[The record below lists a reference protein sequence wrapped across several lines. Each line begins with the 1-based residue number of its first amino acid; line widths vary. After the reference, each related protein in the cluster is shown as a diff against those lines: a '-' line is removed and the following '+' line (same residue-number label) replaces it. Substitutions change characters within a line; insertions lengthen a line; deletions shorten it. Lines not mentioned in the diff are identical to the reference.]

1 MKKNKVTGIV
11 GTIVVHAVLLI
22 LLLLI
27 VISTPQVQREGGV
40 PVMLGSVALAQG
52 NTDPYTL
59 TYVDILN
66 EPEAP
71 APDIPEPKMA
81 LSADV
86 KEDMITQAEEE
97 TVAVPKKETKKETV
111 KKKET
116 AKKKEVTKKK
126 ETTPKETTPKETV
139 KPKEKTEAEK
149 RAEAGKTTA
158 KKAAAA
164 ERAAAEAAD
173 KKVAGAF
180 GKGTQMGSKGTATTG
195 TSLEGSPT
203 GNASEGKSTGVGG
216 YGTFDLNGR
225 SLGTEGLPRPVY
237 NVQDEGRVVVTI
249 TVNPAGQVISTSI
262 NKRTNTVNA
271 SLRKAAEEA
280 ARKARFNSVDGV
292 NNQTG
297 TITYYFK
304 LK

>member
-1 MKKNKVTGIV
+1 MKKNKITGLI
-11 GTIVVHAVLLI
+11 GTAVLHILLLI
-22 LLLLI
+22 LLL
-27 VISTPQVQREGGV
+27 VIAIRRPQVQEEGGV
-40 PVMLGSVALAQG
+40 PVMLGNTELSQG
-52 NTDPYTL
+52 NADPYTL
-59 TYVDILN
+59 TDIDIMN

-71 APDIPEPKMA
+71 APDVSEPETVPPVEA
-81 LSADV
+81 
-86 KEDMITQAEEE
+86 KEEIITQTEEE
-97 TVAVPKKETKKETV
+97 TVAVPKKEPKKETP
-111 KKKET
+111 KKET
-116 AKKKEVTKKK
+116 PKKEKPKK
-126 ETTPKETTPKETV
+126 ETPKKDVPKKETV

-149 RAEAGKTTA
+149 RAEAEKA
-158 KKAAAA
+158 EAEKKAAA
-164 ERAAAEAAD
+164 ERAAAEAAA
-173 KKVAGAF
+173 KKIAGAF
-180 GKGTQMGSKGTATTG
+180 GKGTQMGNKGTGTTG
-195 TSLEGSPT
+195 FGLEGSPT
-203 GNASEGKSTGVGG
+203 GNSSEGKSSGVGG

-225 SLGTEGLPRPVY
+225 SLGSGGLPMPVY

-280 ARKARFNSVDGV
+280 ARKARFNQVDGV

>member
-1 MKKNKVTGIV
+1 MKKNKITGLI
-11 GTIVVHAVLLI
+11 GTAVLHILLLI
-22 LLLLI
+22 LLL
-27 VISTPQVQREGGV
+27 VIAIRRPQVQEEGGV
-40 PVMLGSVALAQG
+40 PVMLGNTELSQG
-52 NTDPYTL
+52 NADPYTL
-59 TYVDILN
+59 TDIDIMN

-71 APDIPEPKMA
+71 APDVSEPETVPP
-81 LSADV
+81 V
-86 KEDMITQAEEE
+86 ETKEEIITQTEEE
-97 TVAVPKKETKKETV
+97 TVAVPKKDV
-111 KKKET
+111 
-116 AKKKEVTKKK
+116 
-126 ETTPKETTPKETV
+126 PKKETV

-149 RAEAGKTTA
+149 RAEAEKA
-158 KKAAAA
+158 EAEKKAAA
-164 ERAAAEAAD
+164 ERAAAEAAA
-173 KKVAGAF
+173 KKIAGAF
-180 GKGTQMGSKGTATTG
+180 GKGTQMGNKGTGTTG
-195 TSLEGSPT
+195 SGLEGSPT
-203 GNASEGKSTGVGG
+203 GNSSEGKSGGVGG

-225 SLGTEGLPRPVY
+225 SLGSGGLPMPVY

-280 ARKARFNSVDGV
+280 ARKARFNQVDGV

>member
-1 MKKNKVTGIV
+1 
-11 GTIVVHAVLLI
+11 
-22 LLLLI
+22 
-27 VISTPQVQREGGV
+27 
-40 PVMLGSVALAQG
+40 MLGNTELSQG
-52 NTDPYTL
+52 NADPYTL
-59 TYVDILN
+59 TDIDIMN

-71 APDIPEPKMA
+71 APDVSEPETVPPVEA
-81 LSADV
+81 
-86 KEDMITQAEEE
+86 KEEIITQTEEE
-97 TVAVPKKETKKETV
+97 TVAVPKKEPKKETP
-111 KKKET
+111 KKKNPRRKLLKGRTE
-116 AKKKEVTKKK
+116 KEA
-126 ETTPKETTPKETV
+126 V

-149 RAEAGKTTA
+149 RAEAEKA
-158 KKAAAA
+158 AAEKKAAA
-164 ERAAAEAAD
+164 ERAAAEAAA
-173 KKVAGAF
+173 KKIAGAF
-180 GKGTQMGSKGTATTG
+180 GKGTQMGNKGTGTTG
-195 TSLEGSPT
+195 SGLEGSPT
-203 GNASEGKSTGVGG
+203 GNSSEGKSGGVGG

-225 SLGTEGLPRPVY
+225 SLGSGGLPMPVY

-280 ARKARFNSVDGV
+280 ARKARFNQVDGV

>member
-1 MKKNKVTGIV
+1 MKKNKITGLI
-11 GTIVVHAVLLI
+11 GTAVLHMLLLI
-22 LLLLI
+22 LLL
-27 VISTPQVQREGGV
+27 VIAIRRPQVQEEGGV
-40 PVMLGSVALAQG
+40 PVMLGNTELSQG
-52 NTDPYTL
+52 NADPYTL
-59 TYVDILN
+59 TDIDIMN

-71 APDIPEPKMA
+71 APDVSEPETVPP
-81 LSADV
+81 V
-86 KEDMITQAEEE
+86 ETKEEIITQTEEE
-97 TVAVPKKETKKETV
+97 TVAVPKKEPKKETP
-111 KKKET
+111 KKEKPKKET
-116 AKKKEVTKKK
+116 PKKDVPKKEA
-126 ETTPKETTPKETV
+126 V

-149 RAEAGKTTA
+149 RAEAEKA
-158 KKAAAA
+158 AAEKKAAA
-164 ERAAAEAAD
+164 ERAAAEAAA
-173 KKVAGAF
+173 KKIAGAF
-180 GKGTQMGSKGTATTG
+180 GKGTQMGNKGTGTTG
-195 TSLEGSPT
+195 SGLEGSPT
-203 GNASEGKSTGVGG
+203 GNSSEGKSGGVGG

-225 SLGTEGLPRPVY
+225 SLGSGGLPMPVY

-280 ARKARFNSVDGV
+280 ARKARFNQVDGV